1 MSEPL
6 HDDDVDPEITGHP
19 SGIEHDDDTDW
30 KPPASQAE
38 LDRII
43 QKRLQRETAR
53 FRDYDTL
60 RSKADQYDAL
70 AAASQTDQERAAAE
84 AEEVGFNAAMSRTV
98 PRLVRAE
105 FRAAAKGLLGKEQLD
120 ALLEDVDLM
129 RYVDDEG
136 EPDVEKIERKIT
148 ALAPKQ
154 GNPSFGQGNR
164 GPGPKG
170 RDMNNEIRRLAGFGA

>member
-1 MSEPL
+1 MSDPL
-6 HDDDVDPEITGHP
+6 HDDDVDLDTTGAGGDP
-19 SGIEHDDDTDW
+19 DDDNNTSW
-30 KPPASQAE
+30 KPPATQAE

-53 FRDYDTL
+53 YRDYDTL
-60 RSKADQYDAL
+60 RHKADQYDAL

-105 FRAAAKGLLGKEQLD
+105 FRAAAKGLLSKDQLD
-120 ALLEDVDLM
+120 TLLEDVDLM

-136 EPDVEKIERKIT
+136 EPDTEKIERKIA